1 MKRRDFVAGLGSA
14 AVWPLAARA
23 QQPERVQRIGVLS
36 GYATD
41 DIEGNARV
49 AAFRQGMQERGWSEG
64 RNLQIE
70 YCWAGPNTE
79 RIASCAAKLVGA
91 SPEVIL
97 AITSPSVAAMQ
108 NATRTIPIIF
118 AGISDPVGQ
127 GFVTSLARPGGNVTG
142 FTGNEYS
149 LAEKWIGL
157 LKELAPS
164 ITRAAYL
171 FHPEIG
177 SFYSLYLKSLEA
189 AAVPLGV
196 DTAPQPVRS
205 VVDVERALGAV
216 AALPNSGVIVQ
227 PDAYT
232 IANRSSIIGL
242 IARHRLPS
250 VYGDHFSAVEGGLA
264 SYGTDVPNV
273 FRRSAAYVDRLLMG
287 AKPADLP
294 VQAPTKFELV
304 INLKTAK
311 ALGLTIPE
319 TLLATADEVIQ

>member
-1 MKRRDFVAGLGSA
+1 
-14 AVWPLAARA
+14 
-23 QQPERVQRIGVLS
+23 
-36 GYATD
+36 
-41 DIEGNARV
+41 
-49 AAFRQGMQERGWSEG
+49 
-64 RNLQIE
+64 
-70 YCWAGPNTE
+70 
-79 RIASCAAKLVGA
+79 
-91 SPEVIL
+91 
-97 AITSPSVAAMQ
+97 MQ
-108 NATRTIPIIF
+108 NVNRTIPTIF

-157 LKELAPS
+157 LNELAPS

-171 FHPEIG
+171 FYPEIG

-196 DTAPQPVRS
+196 ETAAQPVRS
-205 VVDVERALGAV
+205 MVDVERALGAV
-216 AALPNSGVIVQ
+216 AAQPNAGVIVQ

-232 IANRSSIIGL
+232 IANRSRIIGL

-250 VYGDHFSAVEGGLA
+250 VYGARFDVLEGGLA
-264 SYGTDVPNV
+264 SYGTDVLDV
-273 FRRSAAYVDRLLMG
+273 FRRSAAYVDRLLRG
-287 AKPADLP
+287 EKPANLP
-294 VQAPTKFELV
+294 AQAPTKFELI